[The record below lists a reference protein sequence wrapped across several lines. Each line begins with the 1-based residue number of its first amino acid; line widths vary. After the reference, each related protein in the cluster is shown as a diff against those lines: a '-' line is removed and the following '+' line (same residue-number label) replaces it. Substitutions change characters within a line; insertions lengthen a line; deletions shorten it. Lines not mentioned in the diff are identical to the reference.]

1 MKYKKDIKAD
11 FSRPKTAKGPAQVMQ
26 QLENEIN
33 SNKIASTYI
42 IYCSDNVI
50 IDEIINLLKE
60 TLLTPGFESFD
71 FDYLHCEDIG
81 ISEILTKVFTPPA
94 ASNKR
99 LVIIKDIL
107 KLKAENRAELITG
120 LAKPRDFSVALLATD
135 WEKSLSKQVENL
147 QKAKAPI
154 AVYNFFK
161 PFMVDLKEQVRKW
174 VLQNGM
180 TIDSDAVDM
189 LIEIA
194 GESQDVLK
202 EELDK
207 ICILIGAGKRITEET
222 VKRTV
227 AKARDYELNELIAA
241 ITEQDLEKSIKVLL
255 HLSQWGEEPVKIIGW
270 TGNEMFRILRILE
283 LKRNPMLVMK
293 EFNLRE
299 RSRRLTELMKRSQ
312 RWTRKSLNNCL
323 VELAMMDKAIKR
335 GHPEPYFL
343 LESFL
348 IRNLE
353 HDNN

>member
-1 MKYKKDIKAD
+1 MKNIRYSKPVTNKA
-11 FSRPKTAKGPAQVMQ
+11 FASKTPSQVLQ
-26 QLENEIN
+26 KLESEIAA
-33 SNKIASTYI
+33 NKIASTCI
-42 IYCSDNVI
+42 IFSSDNVI

-71 FDYLHCEDIG
+71 FDHLHCEDIG
-81 ISEILTKVFTPPA
+81 ISEILTKVSTPPV

-107 KLKAENRAELITG
+107 KLKSENRAELING
-120 LAKPRDFSVALLATD
+120 LAKPRDFSVALVATD
-135 WEKSLSKQVENL
+135 WEKSLSILVDKL
-147 QKAKAPI
+147 QKARAPI
-154 AVYNFFK
+154 AVYNFYK

-174 VLQNGM
+174 TLQNGM

-227 AKARDYELNELIAA
+227 AKARDYELNELIVA

-312 RWTRKSLNNCL
+312 RWTRKSINNCL